1 MARILVIDD
10 DAQVRQVLEGFLTHD
25 GHLVSSATNGKEART
40 LLHNQPFD
48 LVLTDIV
55 MPEQDGF
62 EVIMHL
68 LSQPE
73 RPRIVA
79 ISGGSP
85 ALSQQML
92 LTMAT
97 RMPIERV
104 LSKPISY
111 EQLSSAI
118 TEVLSVPCKTLPQ
131 KTD

>member
-10 DAQVRQVLEGFLTHD
+10 DTQVRMVLEGFLRHD
-25 GHLVSSATNGKEART
+25 GHQVASATNGKEARKI
-40 LLHNQPFD
+40 LQGEPFD

-62 EVIMHL
+62 EVIIHL
-68 LSQPE
+68 VSQPL
-73 RPRIVA
+73 RPRIIA

-85 ALSQQML
+85 ALSQQVL
-92 LTMAT
+92 LAMAS

-111 EQLSSAI
+111 EQLSQVVA
-118 TEVLSVPCKTLPQ
+118 EVLAAPPKKLPG
-131 KTD
+131 TVR